1 MMTLTRWPFALCSS
15 YELCAS
21 KHFVLKQR
29 RSVGLLTI
37 LNKIS
42 VQQEFLSYK
51 LKRLFFN
58 SIFVRYIP
66 WNIHEPEPGVYN
78 FEGEA
83 DVLSFIK
90 LVQETGL
97 LLILRPGWTIFI
109 KHIKILSFDC
119 EGRRS

>member
-1 MMTLTRWPFALCSS
+1 MAL
-15 YELCAS
+15 LS
-21 KHFVLKQR
+21 KTQ
-29 RSVGLLTI
+29 
-37 LNKIS
+37 
-42 VQQEFLSYK
+42 
-51 LKRLFFN
+51 FFN

-83 DVLSFIK
+83 DVLSFIT

-109 KHIKILSFDC
+109 KDIKILSFDC